1 MKKKSKIWCR
11 LFVLGIAVVFLAG
24 IANAQDK
31 DKIVI
36 GQAIALSGPLA
47 GYALLVEAYRS
58 RRDGAKSFGVC
69 CDEVEDFSPFAIAE
83 LTQAARDFEGESF
96 SIQLLDVPEEVMG
109 RMHESAID
117 LLVS

>member
-47 GYALLVEAYRS
+47 G
-58 RRDGAKSFGVC
+58 GV
-69 CDEVEDFSPFAIAE
+69 AISGGKVYE
-83 LTQAARDFEGESF
+83 LW
-96 SIQLLDVPEEVMG
+96 VEEVNKNG
-109 RMHESAID
+109 G
-117 LLVS
+117 L